1 MAFFLELTIEA
12 IPAFHSIFNHKD
24 HKDHK
29 GHKGP
34 KH

>member
-24 HKDHK
+24 HK
-29 GHKGP
+29 GP
-34 KH
+34 KR